1 MGEYAMTV
9 QPQFPE
15 VHTIRLPSG
24 FRAALTILAQRRYCT
39 VQDQIRRILADGL
52 EAAGIAIDP
61 TKQRLTLKGKP
72 GTTAAQATPQ

>member
-24 FRAALTILAQRRYCT
+24 FGAALTLLARRRYRT
-39 VQDQIRRILADGL
+39 VQDQIRQMLADGID
-52 EAAGIAIDP
+52 AAGIEIDP
-61 TKQRLTLKGKP
+61 SKPRPTLKSKSV
-72 GTTAAQATPQ
+72 TTIAEAAK

>member
-1 MGEYAMTV
+1 MTV

-24 FRAALTILAQRRYCT
+24 FGAALTILAQRRYCT

-52 EAAGIAIDP
+52 EAAGIEIDP
-61 TKQRLTLKGKP
+61 SKPRPSYKAKNGAALWTL
-72 GTTAAQATPQ
+72 AEASQ